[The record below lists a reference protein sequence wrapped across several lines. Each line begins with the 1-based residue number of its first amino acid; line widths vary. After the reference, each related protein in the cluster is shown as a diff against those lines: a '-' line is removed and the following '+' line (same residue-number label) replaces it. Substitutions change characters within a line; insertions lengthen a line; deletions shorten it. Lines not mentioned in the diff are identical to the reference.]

1 MSHYNWNQYNISN
14 LTLSKKLIKFNKK
27 HKINYIEK
35 GLYNHVR
42 DLFCVTLALRNN
54 SKKKVN
60 VLDYGSNL
68 LSLSNIISKININQF
83 NFSIYDPFL
92 KKNKKIVNPF
102 KINFLSKSKDLIKRE
117 FHIINF
123 GSSIQYLNNI
133 DIIKKEINFK
143 KVNTIII
150 TNTPISIN
158 KAYISKQSNHPS
170 LIQNI
175 YTLKKIEKFF
185 KDVGF
190 NIVFISRN
198 ENKYIACKV
207 KKSKTYSLNL
217 ILKKN

>member
-1 MSHYNWNQYNISN
+1 MSHYNWNQYNISK
-14 LTLSKKLIKFNKK
+14 LKLSKKLIKFNKK

-42 DLFCVTLALRNN
+42 DLFCVTLALRDN

-92 KKNKKIVNPF
+92 KKNETIFQPF
-102 KINFLSKSKDLIKRE
+102 KINFLSKSKDLIKKE

-143 KVNTIII
+143 NVNTIII

-185 KDVGF
+185 KDIGF

>member
-54 SKKKVN
+54 YKKKVN

-68 LSLSNIISKININQF
+68 LALSNIISKININQL
-83 NFSIYDPFL
+83 NFSVYDPFL
-92 KKNKKIVNPF
+92 EKNKKIINPF
-102 KINFLSKSKDLIKRE
+102 KINFLSKSKDLKKKE

-123 GSSIQYLNNI
+123 GSSIQYLRNI

-150 TNTPISIN
+150 TNTPIAIG
-158 KAYISKQSNHPS
+158 KAYTSEQSNHPL

-175 YTLKKIEKFF
+175 HTLKRIEKFF
-185 KDVGF
+185 RNIGF
-190 NIVFISRN
+190 NIVFVSRN